1 MSGKPS
7 YRTKAAMELVREGIT
22 PYAAAKQMKLHIS
35 TIYRSQLYKA
45 WQAEN
50 DAKNKPKR
58 TQQPDPRTVLA
69 VDLIKKGEAPAE
81 ACRQAKIHRAT
92 LYQSPLYARYKI
104 EAKVKEDMRRDT

>member
-1 MSGKPS
+1 MAGKPS
-7 YRTKAAMELVREGIT
+7 HRTQAAMDLVREGIT

-58 TQQPDPRTVLA
+58 TQQPDPRTALA
-69 VDLIKKGEAPAE
+69 VELIRTGENPAE

-92 LYQSPLYARYKI
+92 LYQSPLYARYKL
-104 EAKVKEDMRRDT
+104 EAKEKVNMRRDT